1 MRFFLYSKP
10 ELHRFRNVRRSP
22 LAEGKEEAEKTIDDQ
37 IRDLRKEN
45 LDGLDEAN
53 AGILEATHIG
63 VSTTHKLAR
72 QNEDLR
78 KAERDLDDNE
88 ENIDSAE
95 QQLGRIEKLQGPC
108 WICFLACP
116 DHAPPSVQRRH
127 NRNEGKI
134 RASAKVRH
142 RRNETQPLKKKTSEI
157 KSEGKT
163 TEGQEYENNF
173 NNKLDNLGKN
183 LEVLLEVTKD
193 QKEELN
199 KTPEVTK
206 ALNRKID
213 DQR

>member
-1 MRFFLYSKP
+1 
-10 ELHRFRNVRRSP
+10 
-22 LAEGKEEAEKTIDDQ
+22 
-37 IRDLRKEN
+37 
-45 LDGLDEAN
+45 
-53 AGILEATHIG
+53 
-63 VSTTHKLAR
+63 
-72 QNEDLR
+72 
-78 KAERDLDDNE
+78 
-88 ENIDSAE
+88 
-95 QQLGRIEKLQGPC
+95 
-108 WICFLACP
+108 
-116 DHAPPSVQRRH
+116 VQRRH

-213 DQR
+213 DQRTRIKRADRRAKAAHARESGCTIV